1 MFPSN
6 PKHFAFHFLSKK
18 PTRPVVAF
26 WLDSWPSVSAS
37 IRDSFGYVKRWFLKY
52 YNQYTWVGFHPLY
65 KPNQQKRFWII
76 CSPDSSIFF
85 LPPRYSDAVKK
96 GFALVAG
103 IVGHWQH
110 GFKSNGF
117 PNALNE
123 RCGFNVLSSNIR
135 FFFTCADFANL
146 QICRVVTV
154 LAQSP
159 YWPRCWQPY
168 RKLCSRIL
176 LWPADTFWQQ
186 TLVFHFLVPGY
197 RLATCAFHDHR
208 VPSTCYNIYIYI
220 MFKRIQWTWRPYV
233 NC

>member
-37 IRDSFGYVKRWFLKY
+37 IRDSF
-52 YNQYTWVGFHPLY
+52 WVCETMIP
-65 KPNQQKRFWII
+65 QRFWII
-76 CSPDSSIFF
+76 CSPDSSIFS

-117 PNALNE
+117 FNALNE
-123 RCGFNVLSSNIR
+123 RCGKVLSSNICW
-135 FFFTCADFANL
+135 FFFTFADFANL
-146 QICRVVTV
+146 LVVPCCYRI
-154 LAQSP
+154 SP
-159 YWPRCWQPY
+159 ESPCWPRCWQPY

-208 VPSTCYNIYIYI
+208 EHGAY
-220 MFKRIQWTWRPYV
+220 TWIASELWLLWFWSDLMQGMPY
-233 NC
+233 